1 MHEAGIGSAM
11 KPIVVAVALVFTAA
25 CGQTTASSPERDF
38 GWKVYNTPGPMG
50 LAGPIGP
57 QGPSG
62 PAGPPGPPGAPGAPG
77 PQGAA
82 AAPPPPV
89 VREVPKEMEQF
100 QNVTFDFDKADI
112 RPDERDTIKAVA
124 GFMQQNPKL
133 QLGLAGHT
141 DPRGT
146 YEHNRNLSDERTK
159 AVTDA
164 LVEAGVPKDR
174 IRTAGLADRNRN
186 CNEKTEDC
194 FAQNR
199 RVEFFFRSGEAGAP

>member
-1 MHEAGIGSAM
+1 MHEAGIGNAM
-11 KPIVVAVALVFTAA
+11 KPIVVVVALVFTAA
-25 CGQTTASSPERDF
+25 CGQTTATSPERDF

-50 LAGPIGP
+50 LAGPGGP

-62 PAGPPGPPGAPGAPG
+62 AAGPPGPPGAPG

-82 AAPPPPV
+82 AVPPPPV

-124 GFMQQNPKL
+124 GFMQQNPKV

-159 AVTDA
+159 AVTEA
-164 LVEAGVPKDR
+164 LVEAGVRKDR
-174 IRTAGLADRNRN
+174 IRTAGLADRNRK
-186 CNEKTEDC
+186 CNEKAENC